1 MSSKKKITTT
11 FEVQALVSE
20 AQKELNN
27 FKNAAE
33 DMWKHTK
40 PPKSV
45 SKEMADLELKLA
57 SLNELAKK
65 IDLTPGDIAQA
76 ASDYKAIKKDI
87 HNLSLSFKLL
97 TDEQK
102 KAMLGKDVAETLEK
116 RQKALKQHAE
126 IVKRNAAN
134 QAEWNELQSKKNTE
148 NNRVAATKIEIGQT
162 QDLLN
167 LLQSRV
173 KEADE
178 YKQKLELIEDLT
190 KKIAKA
196 ESELEGIDPNSAPK
210 THQKKSEQL
219 KNLKTQKSTASES
232 LAKDTRGK
240 SAYET
245 VDLITARIDNTKTE
259 INELN
264 IQLEGQ
270 QKTIKEYSD
279 RMDKLIPVSTQE
291 SLRDLKDTLRLL
303 GVVIDEEKDDFDSL
317 SGKVNK
323 LEKKALNPLQ
333 KSSKKAEKSLH
344 NLSEKTEQVGEKTE
358 EATEDLKRQEEVLR
372 NQEAFNAKIK
382 QFLGLAGATE
392 VLKRS
397 LRNAF
402 NTTKE
407 LDAAMT
413 EMAVVTDLEVGDYWN
428 QLPEHTKR
436 ASELGVAI
444 GDVYKAETL
453 YYQQG
458 LKTAEA
464 QSLANETLKMARIAG
479 MEASE
484 ATDKMTAALR
494 GFNMELNETSAQ
506 KVSDVYS
513 ELAAITAADVNE
525 ISSAMT
531 KTASIASSA
540 GMEFETTAAFLSQ
553 IIETTR
559 ESAETAGTA
568 MKTVIARFQELKKS
582 PNEIG
587 EIDGEI
593 VDANAIETALRSVGV
608 SLRDSSGQFRELDDV
623 FMELSSKWDSL
634 DKNTQ
639 RYIATIAAGSRQ
651 QSRFIAMMSDYSR
664 TQELVTAANNSAG
677 ASQKQYEKTLD
688 SLETKL
694 AKLKNA
700 WDEFSMG
707 ILESDLVKLGVD
719 ILTKFLEIINKATS
733 AFDGMGGSIMKV
745 LTIVS
750 MFKIGQKIFEKV
762 RGPIMKFGETLK
774 VDFLGIGKETGRAFV
789 EGNRQGIEEAQ
800 KEQKKTTTE
809 PKEEAKEKDSL
820 KQKFYNSTGISNYR
834 KGTALQ
840 EEIDKK
846 TGVYEKKQNL
856 KNAKNQL
863 KNVKNDPNASVKDIY
878 KAEEGYER
886 AQKSL
891 KKAEAEKKK
900 YIASDEELKKQSQEA
915 WTEIGKGISQAGQ
928 AIAGVGVG
936 VSMLGGL
943 FSSLGLEEVGDAFST
958 LGTII
963 TFAGT
968 AISGIGALI
977 PVVAKV
983 AVAAGISVQAA
994 WWWLVAIVAVL
1005 AVAVVL
1011 VSNAIK
1017 KANAAKLENRMKA
1030 AEEATQRAKEAAEG
1044 AKQAYDEMVADREGF
1059 DKMQKK
1065 LAGLTKGTKEWKDA
1079 LRESNAQILDLIQ
1092 TYPELAKYVTRGE
1105 QGQLIISDEG
1115 WDEMINKQK
1124 QSVAN
1129 ANAAVSYN
1137 EMEQLRL
1144 EKEKA
1149 ETSWKDDSKV
1159 IYSNSRKENEYATKN
1174 YRKQLEEF
1182 YSEGA
1187 SLEDVKK
1194 YYEQFEDPKLKFD
1207 PQGAYEALRKFK
1219 EKEAEINTKQYSL
1232 GRASLSA
1239 GMSDEFLDSKF
1250 GDSVIDAFALT
1261 IDANNEKINEKAKAA
1276 GKKGKDSLYKNED
1289 FNELAKKYEVTV
1301 EKGRGKTT
1309 EENVKRMYKAI
1320 IGTDADSTASVEE
1333 MLKSIYAADDRNKT
1347 NEKMTQ
1353 YNDKLSGIEDKELA
1367 KNIAGMLTQSGE
1379 GMSGTFADK
1388 LLTDGKVDKAAV
1400 DKIAEENFGS
1410 IEKWAEMV
1418 GKTTEQLYEEIEN
1431 NAVDAQLVNKNTF
1444 GRLNQVLGK
1453 TDNEIEKFGEDVQ
1466 ISTKNSA
1473 NLVDKLVGLSQTV
1486 GDETAFEVKGLI
1498 DGVLNSAGDSA
1509 ETLAGVIGTMNW
1521 SSVEDWEQ
1529 LPEIVENMG
1538 ISFEDGGAAFE
1549 TFISRIKQLEIT
1561 VKTVDLKK
1569 VTSEIQNM
1577 FSTLKSL
1584 QSGEQGRVF
1593 SKDVYDKL
1601 VASDPS
1607 RKDQFVQIGEEFHYI
1622 GSSMNDLTNA
1632 LVDSTKETLA
1642 LAQVQREQNLKVA
1655 DSMERLDENGVAYGG
1670 KVLKATEGGSVDWAR
1685 DEQIAYL
1692 EALRANGDMETLQYL
1707 TGDDGESL
1715 GLTLGTNFQELSDQQ
1730 LDAVMKALEKNFQ
1743 DAPEIRKALAKTI
1756 EDAEVAG
1763 RMTASYEE
1771 NLAEANSG
1779 GEGAN
1784 AAAKA
1789 FGVQAAQSGQ
1799 VADAVIGR
1807 YNELIAG
1814 AEEKEEGELKKLQEV
1829 MKEGLDRANANLEA
1843 QKKIDELT
1851 NRVADA
1857 LYNIGQAEIDKLSQ
1871 LNDTVNE
1878 ANNNLINKIQEQ
1890 INDARQAR
1898 EMEKAEQS
1906 IADKESR
1913 LAYLMRDSSGANT
1926 LEIQQ
1931 LQKEIADEKENY
1943 GDQLVDKS
1951 LQDLQDVNAAA
1962 AEQRERQIEIM
1973 QAQLDYSKESGAL
1986 MLEAEQAVEESLT
1999 AINNGQGPLGTTVAD
2014 ILTKD
2019 GETNESIGKML
2030 TETANS
2036 ADALGGD
2043 GSTDDNSIQ
2052 SGVEALKKKF
2062 ADEQKAADTAK
2073 EDFNERNE
2081 IVKTTAKELSSGKYL
2096 KGSSDYE
2103 KQIEA
2108 YKAAGGTAAQFE
2120 SDVRS
2125 QLGGATLG
2133 AQDAVYTSQGAN
2145 DNAGKEWDQGIKVT
2159 VGDET
2164 FKDLSYYQINK
2175 KSAETEEE
2183 AIGKLKQQ
2191 GGISKED
2198 MEKYIGVSGSKGDVV
2213 LYMGMAYILSKQWG
2227 KQLEMWMPLWNDDG
2241 SGGYATKLA
2250 DAMRK
2255 AGPAFATG
2263 GLADFTG
2270 PAWLDGTKSH
2280 PELVLNQRDTEN
2292 FIQLKDILA
2301 EVMKNSSTINSSTN
2315 SSSGDNYFDIDISV
2329 DSLKDDYDVEQL
2341 ANKIRSMIY
2350 DDSMYRNVNT
2360 VNLIR

>member
-45 SKEMADLELKLA
+45 SREMADLELKLA

-65 IDLTPGDIAQA
+65 IDLTPSDIAQA
-76 ASDYKAIKKDI
+76 TNDYKALKKDI

-116 RQKALKQHAE
+116 RQKVLKQHAE
-126 IVKRNAAN
+126 IVKRNATN
-134 QAEWNELQSKKNTE
+134 QAEWNELQSKKDIE
-148 NNRVAATKIEIGQT
+148 NNRVAATKIEISQT

-178 YKQKLELIEDLT
+178 YRQKLELIEDLT

-196 ESELEGIDPNSAPK
+196 ESELEGIDSNSAPK
-210 THQKKSEQL
+210 TYQKKNEQL
-219 KNLKTQKSTASES
+219 NNLKIQKSTASEN
-232 LAKDTRGK
+232 LAKDVGGK

-264 IQLEGQ
+264 TQLENQ
-270 QKTIKEYSD
+270 KKTIKEYSD
-279 RMDKLIPVSTQE
+279 RMAKLIPVSTQE

-303 GVVIDEEKDDFDSL
+303 GVVINEEKDDFDSL

-323 LEKKALNPLQ
+323 LEKKALEPLQ
-333 KSSKKAEKSLH
+333 KSSKKAEKSLQ
-344 NLSEKTEQVGEKTE
+344 NFSKKTEKVGEKVE
-358 EATEDLKRQEEVLR
+358 EATEDLKKQEEVLR

-382 QFLGLAGATE
+382 QFLGLAGAAE

-413 EMAVVTDLEVGDYWN
+413 EMAVVTDLKVGDYWN

-444 GDVYKAETL
+444 GEVYKAETL

-458 LKTAEA
+458 LKTAEV

-582 PNEIG
+582 PSEIG

-664 TQELVTAANNSAG
+664 TQELVAAANNSAG

-750 MFKIGQKIFEKV
+750 MFKIGQKIFEKI

-774 VDFLGIGKETGRAFV
+774 MDFLGIGKETGKAFV
-789 EGNRQGIEEAQ
+789 EGNKQGIEEAQ
-800 KEQKKTTTE
+800 SETKKEAEPDKNKDKKSIKQNFTEGKNTFKSIKEERKTNKEKIEKLKADRQTAKEQGWYKQGEGTAKKTKGASQARKDYDKLG
-809 PKEEAKEKDSL
+809 KEIEELEKKEKD
-820 KQKFYNSTGISNYR
+820 F
-834 KGTALQ
+834 A
-840 EEIDKK
+840 
-846 TGVYEKKQNL
+846 
-856 KNAKNQL
+856 
-863 KNVKNDPNASVKDIY
+863 
-878 KAEEGYER
+878 
-886 AQKSL
+886 
-891 KKAEAEKKK
+891 
-900 YIASDEELKKQSQEA
+900 KQSQEA
-915 WTEIGKGISQAGQ
+915 WNQVGKGVQQAGS
-928 AIAGVGVG
+928 A
-936 VSMLGGL
+936 VSGLGIGISMVGGL
-943 FSSLGLEEVGDAFST
+943 LSSLGLEEAGEGFAKF
-958 LGTII
+958 GTFV

-968 AISGIGALI
+968 AINGFGALI

-1005 AVAVVL
+1005 TVAVVL
-1011 VSNAIK
+1011 ISKAIK

-1030 AEEATQRAKEAAEG
+1030 AEEATQKAKEAAEG
-1044 AKQAYDEMVADREGF
+1044 AKQAYDDMVADREGF
-1059 DKMQKK
+1059 DEMQKK
-1065 LAGLTKGTKEWKDA
+1065 LAGLTKGTQEWKEA
-1079 LRESNAQILDLIQ
+1079 LRESNAQVLELIQ

-1105 QGQLIISDEG
+1105 QGQLVISDKG
-1115 WDEMINKQK
+1115 WDEMINKQR

-1129 ANAAVSYN
+1129 ANAAVTYN
-1137 EMEQLRL
+1137 EIEQLRL

-1149 ETSWKDDSKV
+1149 KKDWEDANK
-1159 IYSNSRKENEYATKN
+1159 TT
-1174 YRKQLEEF
+1174 YRYRNNKDKYPTEAYNDQLVEF
-1182 YSEGA
+1182 
-1187 SLEDVKK
+1187 
-1194 YYEQFEDPKLKFD
+1194 QT
-1207 PQGAYEALRKFK
+1207 
-1219 EKEAEINTKQYSL
+1219 KEAEINTKQYAL
-1232 GRASLSA
+1232 ARASLSA

-1250 GDSVIDAFALT
+1250 SDSVIDAFALT
-1261 IDANNEKINEKAKAA
+1261 IDANNEEINKKAKAA
-1276 GKKGKDSLYKNED
+1276 GEKGKKSLYKDED
-1289 FNELAKKYEVTV
+1289 FNELANKYGVTV
-1301 EKGRGKTT
+1301 EKGRGETT
-1309 EENVKRMYKAI
+1309 KENVKRMYKAI
-1320 IGTDADSTASVEE
+1320 IGTDADDSASVEE
-1333 MLKSIYAADDRNKT
+1333 MLKSIYAADDRTKT
-1347 NEKMTQ
+1347 NEKMMQ
-1353 YNDKLSGIEDKELA
+1353 YHDKLSGIEDKELA
-1367 KNIAGMLTQSGE
+1367 KNIAAMLTQSGE
-1379 GMSGTFADK
+1379 GMSGAFLEK
-1388 LLTDGKVDKAAV
+1388 LLVDGKVDRAVV
-1400 DKIAEENFGS
+1400 DKIAEENFGG
-1410 IEKWAEMV
+1410 IQKWADMV
-1418 GKTTEQLYEEIEN
+1418 GKTTEQLYAEIEN

-1444 GRLNQVLGK
+1444 GRLNRVLGK
-1453 TDNEIEKFGEDVQ
+1453 FNNEIERFGTTAQ

-1473 NLVDKLVGLSQTV
+1473 NLVDKLISLSQTV
-1486 GDETAFEVKGLI
+1486 GDETTFDVKGMI
-1498 DGVLNSAGDSA
+1498 DEVLDQAGDSA

-1538 ISFEDGGAAFE
+1538 ISFKDGGTAFE
-1549 TFISRIKQLEIT
+1549 KFINEINELKIT
-1561 VKTVDLKK
+1561 IKTVDLKK
-1569 VTSEIQNM
+1569 VTSEIQSM
-1577 FSTLKSL
+1577 FNILKSL
-1584 QSGEQGRVF
+1584 QAGEQGRTF
-1593 SKDVYDKL
+1593 NQDTYNKL
-1601 VASDPS
+1601 VSYDS
-1607 RKDQFVQIGEEFHYI
+1607 SMKDQFVQIGEEFHYI
-1622 GSSMNDLTNA
+1622 GSSMNELTNA
-1632 LVDSTKETLA
+1632 LVGSTKETMA
-1642 LAQVQREQNLKVA
+1642 LAQVQREQNLKIA
-1655 DSMERLDENGVAYGG
+1655 DSMERLDATGVEYGG
-1670 KVLKATEGGSVDWAR
+1670 KVLKATEGGSVNWAR
-1685 DEQIAYL
+1685 EEQIAYL
-1692 EALRANGDMETLQYL
+1692 EAFRASGNMDTLRFL
-1707 TGDDGESL
+1707 TGEDGESL
-1715 GLTLGTNFQELSDQQ
+1715 NLTLGTNFHDLSEQQ

-1743 DAPEIRKALAKTI
+1743 DAPEIREALAKTM
-1756 EDAEVAG
+1756 EDANIAD
-1763 RMTASYEE
+1763 RMLYKYEE
-1771 NLAEANSG
+1771 NLEFSKGTDEKAG
-1779 GEGAN
+1779 

-1789 FGVQAAQSGQ
+1789 FGIQAAQSGQ

-1807 YNELIAG
+1807 YNELIAKDELNE
-1814 AEEKEEGELKKLQEV
+1814 AEIKELEDLQQV

-1843 QKKIDELT
+1843 QKTIDELT
-1851 NRVADA
+1851 NRVAEA

-1871 LNDTVNE
+1871 LNDSVNE
-1878 ANNNLINKIQEQ
+1878 ANNRLINKIQEQ
-1890 INDARQAR
+1890 IDDERQAR
-1898 EMEKAEQS
+1898 VMEKAEQS
-1906 IADKESR
+1906 IVDKESR
-1913 LAYLMRDSSGANT
+1913 LAYLMRDSSGANA

-1931 LQKEIADEKENY
+1931 LQKEIAEEKESY
-1943 GDQLVDKS
+1943 GDQLVDNS
-1951 LQDLQDVNAAA
+1951 LQDLQDANDAA

-1973 QAQLDYSKESGAL
+1973 QAQLDYSKENGDL
-1986 MLEAEQAVEESLT
+1986 MHQAEMAVNESLT
-1999 AINNGQGPLGTTVAD
+1999 AINNGQGPLGTKVAD
-2014 ILTKD
+2014 ILTKE
-2019 GETNESIGKML
+2019 GETAADIGKML
-2030 TETANS
+2030 TSS
-2036 ADALGGD
+2036 ADAAEALKGESGKE
-2043 GSTDDNSIQ
+2043 DDSIQ
-2052 SGVEALKKKF
+2052 GGVEALKKKF
-2062 ADEQKAADTAK
+2062 TEEQKKADEAIENQTTREDAVTNAVNALAGSGFNAYQNRKDNTDYTNALQSYTNAGGYESDFEKEVKKALQRK
-2073 EDFNERNE
+2073 EAEGTGTDHKELRLLGQSQTPITSGGRGKVVDWYDIWQGNYDDGQVTIDGVNYKFKIKPMNEND
-2081 IVKTTAKELSSGKYL
+2081 TTA
-2096 KGSSDYE
+2096 
-2103 KQIEA
+2103 
-2108 YKAAGGTAAQFE
+2108 
-2120 SDVRS
+2120 
-2125 QLGGATLG
+2125 
-2133 AQDAVYTSQGAN
+2133 TS
-2145 DNAGKEWDQGIKVT
+2145 
-2159 VGDET
+2159 
-2164 FKDLSYYQINK
+2164 
-2175 KSAETEEE
+2175 
-2183 AIGKLKQQ
+2183 IGKLAQNQ
-2191 GGISKED
+2191 GIPED
-2198 MEKYIGVSGSKGDVV
+2198 HIFSYNNQLYAWHYMAVGDKVVGPYAASLKPDSYDYAALMNLQYRAKYK
-2213 LYMGMAYILSKQWG
+2213 
-2227 KQLEMWMPLWNDDG
+2227 
-2241 SGGYATKLA
+2241 
-2250 DAMRK
+2250 
-2255 AGPAFATG
+2255 TG

-2301 EVMKNSSTINSSTN
+2301 EVMKNSSTINSSTS